1 MLGQARRALCVRA
14 RTPHIVKFAS
24 YFKRSGQRC
33 VGSTQL
39 RDNESANTRP
49 VILVEAGVGGSLY
62 ERAVTN
68 RSPNPGTQKAA
79 AKLRDGP

>member
-1 MLGQARRALCVRA
+1 MLGYARTGSSRAVRKA
-14 RTPHIVKFAS
+14 RTPHIVKLAS

-49 VILVEAGVGGSLY
+49 VILVEAGGGGSH
-62 ERAVTN
+62 
-68 RSPNPGTQKAA
+68 RSPDPGTQKAA